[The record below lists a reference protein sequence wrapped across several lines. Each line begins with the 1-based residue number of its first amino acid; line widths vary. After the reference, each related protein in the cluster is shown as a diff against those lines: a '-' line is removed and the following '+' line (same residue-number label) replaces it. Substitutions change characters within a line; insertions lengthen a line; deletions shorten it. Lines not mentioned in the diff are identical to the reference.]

1 MGIDEQLRLLQAQ
14 STPPSTRVVTAI
26 MVTSRG
32 SDAGSTPPGDAV
44 VAEGGEGERGGD
56 REEEEEEEDAE
67 NAAVARRRA
76 PILSSAPLGTASLAG
91 RRLPIDALELEELIE
106 TQRREEEERRER
118 RESVNS
124 EDGAFLAE
132 HMFFADSIK
141 RLKEV
146 RRDAGWWVWRVGWS
160 VRGEGG
166 WLGALLVGYLRR
178 F

>member
-1 MGIDEQLRLLQAQ
+1 MGIDEQLRLLQSQ

-32 SDAGSTPPGDAV
+32 SDADSTPPGDAAAAV
-44 VAEGGEGERGGD
+44 GGRGGD
-56 REEEEEEEDAE
+56 DPDGDADGRREDENEDDSHT
-67 NAAVARRRA
+67 A
-76 PILSSAPLGTASLAG
+76 PILSTAPMGTASLAG
-91 RRLPIDALELEELIE
+91 RRLPIDAAELEELIE

-146 RRDAGWWVWRVGWS
+146 ND
-160 VRGEGG
+160 
-166 WLGALLVGYLRR
+166 GAIDVVHMCSLVQLCLNCASWQEMNHAALNV
-178 F
+178 